1 MRNDEFYEAI
11 KNRRSIY
18 GIGDEEIVSQ
28 ENIEE
33 IVKYAVKHVPS
44 AFNSQSGRVILLFG
58 EEHNKLWDICEDSL
72 RKIVPEDKFASTE
85 EKIDGF
91 RSGYG
96 TVLFF
101 EEMEIVESLQE
112 QFPTYADNFPVWS
125 DQSSGMLQYVIW
137 TALEK
142 EGLGVSLQHY
152 NELIVDEVKEE
163 WDLPESWRMVAQMP
177 FGNIIEG
184 PGEKEFE
191 PIEKRV
197 KVFK

>member
-1 MRNDEFYEAI
+1 MNGEFYKAI

-18 GIGDEEIVSQ
+18 GISDEKVVAE
-28 ENIEE
+28 EKIEE
-33 IVKYAVKHVPS
+33 IVKYAVKHIPS
-44 AFNSQSGRVILLFG
+44 AFNSQTGRVVLLFG
-58 EEHNKLWDICEDSL
+58 DEHKRLWDICEDSL
-72 RKIVPEDKFASTE
+72 REIVPEEKFASTE

-96 TVLFF
+96 TALFF

-112 QFPTYADNFPVWS
+112 RFPTYADNFPVWS
-125 DQSSGMLQYVIW
+125 DHSSGMLQYVIW

-142 EGLGVSLQHY
+142 EGLGASLQHY
-152 NELIVDEVKEE
+152 NELIVDKVKEE
-163 WDLPESWRMVAQMP
+163 WSLPESWRMIAQMP
-177 FGNIIEG
+177 FGNITEG
-184 PGEKEFE
+184 PDEKEFE